1 MATLAQTLN
10 NLATN
15 IEAMNKFFKTFAE
28 QQAAKNYQ
36 LQQFGL
42 EGVTAINTTNIQ
54 EFLALAAGIGI
65 GYRVQQWIRRNLRF
79 RVVGWTGRALAG
91 LLVFFVGQKLNN
103 KLVML
108 FGQGMVASG
117 VGMFIQGA
125 TRGILREEEL
135 YEDEDLEEEF
145 YEDEEEEEEIP
156 IYEDTEE
163 IEDVARTMAL
173 AENDI
178 EAIAH
183 KIALGELL
191 S

>member
-10 NLATN
+10 SLAQN
-15 IEAMNKFFKTFAE
+15 VEAMNKFFKTIAE
-28 QQAAKNYQ
+28 KYELQREHQ

-65 GYRVQQWIRRNLRF
+65 GYRVQQWIRKNLRF

-135 YEDEDLEEEF
+135 YEDEEEEEEIPAI
-145 YEDEEEEEEIP
+145 YEDEEEEEL
-156 IYEDTEE
+156 EE
-163 IEDVARTMAL
+163 EKAEEVAKSLAL
-173 AENDI
+173 AENDV
-178 EAIAH
+178 EAIAE

-191 S
+191 K